1 MIARSKSTHEDPSM
15 ATTALFVELLVV
27 GLQAEAWLIL
37 LTVTLLG
44 PFPMPWDR
52 LEKWTALL
60 TIVAV
65 GVAYVLG
72 IIVDRLA
79 DVVTEFALRPG
90 DRQTQSVPRMRLRV
104 MKESEALAAFLD
116 YQRSRVRIAR
126 GTVANLALGGPVL
139 LLFLASKTDADA
151 TDLGTVALLVLGML
165 AAAVIGARSIQRAY
179 LKRLKDSYELVTE
192 ASNGAARVDVA
203 AAVCVRQHGGPQVLL
218 VRTKGKQ
225 WIFPKGRAEA
235 GDADLSATAM
245 RELLEEAGATGSI
258 EPTPFTT
265 FRYRKQGG
273 DQQIVSAFVV
283 RDAELVSPGEKFRKP
298 EWFTRD
304 EAATRLRERR
314 PDAESA
320 ELVRVV
326 VEALT
331 RGTEHVASPEIA

>member
-1 MIARSKSTHEDPSM
+1 M

-139 LLFLASKTDADA
+139 LLSSAHA
-151 TDLGTVALLVLGML
+151 
-165 AAAVIGARSIQRAY
+165 
-179 LKRLKDSYELVTE
+179 
-192 ASNGAARVDVA
+192 ASNAR
-203 AAVCVRQHGGPQVLL
+203 
-218 VRTKGKQ
+218 T
-225 WIFPKGRAEA
+225 
-235 GDADLSATAM
+235 
-245 RELLEEAGATGSI
+245 
-258 EPTPFTT
+258 
-265 FRYRKQGG
+265 
-273 DQQIVSAFVV
+273 
-283 RDAELVSPGEKFRKP
+283 
-298 EWFTRD
+298 
-304 EAATRLRERR
+304 
-314 PDAESA
+314 
-320 ELVRVV
+320 
-326 VEALT
+326 
-331 RGTEHVASPEIA
+331 